1 MVFEG
6 VDNRKRHIC
15 ALIPSSVLKKI
26 FYEILESAGVGCREK
41 GRGVNLHII
50 PHSLTEYK
58 ADKRQH
64 QENAKFG
71 DFLTVVV
78 SGVIF

>member
-1 MVFEG
+1 MIGRSGFWGEG
-6 VDNRKRHIC
+6 
-15 ALIPSSVLKKI
+15 
-26 FYEILESAGVGCREK
+26 K
-41 GRGVNLHII
+41 GGLLAH
-50 PHSLTEYK
+50 HSTEYK

-71 DFLTVVV
+71 NFLTVVV

>member
-1 MVFEG
+1 MVFED

-41 GRGVNLHII
+41 GRGVNLHTI
-50 PHSLTEYK
+50 PHSSLNTK
-58 ADKRQH
+58 QTKDNIKKMLNLAI
-64 QENAKFG
+64 
-71 DFLTVVV
+71 FLL
-78 SGVIF
+78 